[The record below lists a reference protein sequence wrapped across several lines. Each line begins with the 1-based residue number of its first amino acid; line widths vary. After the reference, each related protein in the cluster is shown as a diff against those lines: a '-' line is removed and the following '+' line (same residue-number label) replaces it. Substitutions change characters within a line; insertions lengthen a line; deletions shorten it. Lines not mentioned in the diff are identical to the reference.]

1 MARGGFNM
9 GGGNMQQLVMKAQK
23 MQQDMARLQEEL
35 NARTFSASSGGGMVT
50 ATVYGTKFVESIKID
65 PACIDADDAEML
77 EDLVLSAVNA
87 AITSA
92 TETVD
97 KEMAKVTGGMG
108 MGF

>member
-9 GGGNMQQLVMKAQK
+9 GGNNMQQLMMKAQR
-23 MQQDMARLQEEL
+23 MQQDIAKLQEEL
-35 NARTFSASSGGGMVT
+35 NARTFTAAAGGGMVT
-50 ATVYGTKFVESIKID
+50 ATVYGTKQLESIKID
-65 PACIDADDAEML
+65 PACIDPDDVEML

-87 AITSA
+87 AIATA

-108 MGF
+108 LSI